1 MQVGAYLN
9 VDGDD
14 VGAGLGELLDIL
26 LRRFYHQVH
35 IEREI
40 GVRADGC
47 YHQRA
52 NGDIGHEVPVHDIY
66 VNIIGTCPGG
76 FDDLLAQPTEVGG
89 KYRRGELDFSC
100 H

>member
-9 VDGDD
+9 VNRDD
-14 VGAGLGELLDIL
+14 IGASLGELLDIL
-26 LRRFYHQVH
+26 LRRFYHQMH
-35 IEREI
+35 IEREL
-40 GVRADGC
+40 GVGADGG

-66 VNIIGTCPGG
+66 MYIIGTCPGG
-76 FDDLLAQPTEVGG
+76 LDDLFPQPTEVGG
-89 KYRRGELDFSC
+89 KYGRGELDFSC